1 MEDRYD
7 SLAAGLESPAIDGFA
22 ITPSDSADLPEL
34 TRALYVGAG
43 GAVVAVMQSG
53 TEVSFA
59 NLGSGTLL
67 PVRLRRVRATGTTA
81 GALVG
86 ML

>member
-22 ITPSDSADLPEL
+22 ITPSDSAELPEL

-43 GAVVAVMQSG
+43 GTVVAVMQSG
-53 TEVSFA
+53 VEISFA

-67 PVRLRRVRATGTTA
+67 PVRLRRVMATGTTA